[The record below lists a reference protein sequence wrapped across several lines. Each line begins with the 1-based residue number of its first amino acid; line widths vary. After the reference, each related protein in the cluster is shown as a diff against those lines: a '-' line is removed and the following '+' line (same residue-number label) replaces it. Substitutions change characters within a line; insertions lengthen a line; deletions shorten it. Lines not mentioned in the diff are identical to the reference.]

1 MSKLSAGCTLFAAI
15 CLFNPLVAK
24 AQGPAACGPNCA
36 PDICPPSKQICT
48 CTTLNPIVETRYHRQ
63 QVVNYA
69 DVQKTCYKN
78 EQFCYTVPVTKFDC
92 VTVDE
97 GCYKTIWVPKKVVKQ
112 VPRTEYQQRV
122 GNRTVPYT
130 VTQKVP
136 QVSTI
141 CVPEHRV
148 RYVPGGTCSSV
159 REICPPACPPAGPG
173 CAAPIGA
180 MPPGGPGCTNCNVG
194 ARPNGPMVD
203 PSYVQAPVPMNPG
216 QFTTVP
222 TRPRDEA
229 EQFASTGPRHRGA
242 SAISRTPS
250 AVMAGRR

>member
-1 MSKLSAGCTLFAAI
+1 MSKLSAGCTLLAAI
-15 CLFNPLVAK
+15 CLINSSIAR
-24 AQGPAACGPNCA
+24 AQGPACGA
-36 PDICPPSKQICT
+36 PEICPPSKQICT
-48 CTTLNPIVETRYHRQ
+48 CTTLNPIVETRYHKQ

-69 DVQKTCYKN
+69 DVKKTCYKN
-78 EQFCYTVPVTKFDC
+78 EQFCYQVPVTKYEC
-92 VTVDE
+92 VTE
-97 GCYKTIWVPKKVVKQ
+97 TIMVPKQVVRQ

-122 GNRTVPYT
+122 GNRKVPYT

-159 REICPPACPPAGPG
+159 REVCPPVCPPAGPG

-180 MPPGGPGCTNCNVG
+180 MPPAGGPGCTSCMTGN
-194 ARPNGPMVD
+194 APMPNH
-203 PSYVQAPVPMNPG
+203 SFAQAPSHGG

-222 TRPRDEA
+222 TRGHDYN
-229 EQFASTGPRHRGA
+229 EQYASNGPRHRGA
-242 SAISRTPS
+242 TAMTRTPTAAMVS
-250 AVMAGRR
+250 PARR